1 MAALLALALA
11 TLAAGAQAAL
21 EAGPRGVVAVRVTGF
36 RTAEGSLRVKL
47 VRDAEGFPGS
57 DAHVV
62 ARARVPI
69 RGPDA
74 RVAFPD
80 VPFGSYAVVVL
91 HDEDDDAA
99 LDRNLLGIPTEG
111 LGFSSGARV
120 RFGPPSFEDARFTL
134 DEPALELEIE
144 VRY

>member
-1 MAALLALALA
+1 VLLALALA
-11 TLAAGAQAAL
+11 ILAAGPPAAL
-21 EAGPRGVVAVRVTGF
+21 GTGSRGTVVVRVEGF
-36 RTAEGSLRVKL
+36 RTRAGTLRVKL

-57 DAHVV
+57 DAHV
-62 ARARVPI
+62 AARVRLPI
-69 RGPDA
+69 LGDAA

-91 HDEDDDAA
+91 HDEDDDAT
-99 LDRNLLGIPTEG
+99 LDRNVLGIPTEG

-134 DEPALELEIE
+134 DEPVLELEIE